1 MNRRAMTVLTV
12 IVSDALTIGQIAK
25 KTGLWVIQ
33 VEAAL
38 MWLDNNGCL
47 LIEDDLGR
55 IGVYHNE

>member
-1 MNRRAMTVLTV
+1 MNRRAMTVLDL

-25 KTGLWVIQ
+25 RTGLWAIQ

-47 LIEDDLGR
+47 LTEDDNGR
-55 IGVYHNE
+55 IGIYQR

>member
-1 MNRRAMTVLTV
+1 MTRRRVMTVLDV
-12 IVSDALTIGQIAK
+12 IVSDALTIGQISK
-25 KTGLWVIQ
+25 RTGLWVIQ

-55 IGVYHNE
+55 IGVYQP